1 MAETAYLTALQ
12 QLARRELSEAQLRQ
26 RLSRR
31 GFTPEDID
39 LAIDRLRQDGSLD
52 DARVAAAIAR
62 SQLSIKKRGARRVR
76 REIEAAGITS
86 ALAEQAVAEVY
97 AEVDAD
103 ALMAAAIDR
112 RLGARRLDDD
122 REMARLYRYLVSQG
136 FEADRAMAALRARRS
151 RRT

>member
-1 MAETAYLTALQ
+1 MADTAYLTALQ

-31 GFTPEDID
+31 GFTPDDID
-39 LAIDRLRQDGSLD
+39 SAIDRLRQDGSLD

-86 ALAEQAVAEVY
+86 ALAERAVAEVY

-122 REMARLYRYLVSQG
+122 REMARLYRYLVGQG
-136 FEADRAMAALRARRS
+136 FDADKAMTALRARR
-151 RRT
+151 RQA

>member
-1 MAETAYLTALQ
+1 LAETAYLTALQ

-31 GFTPEDID
+31 GFPADDID
-39 LAIDRLRQDGSLD
+39 TAIDRLRQDGSLD

-86 ALAEQAVAEVY
+86 ALAERAVAEVY

-112 RLGARRLDDD
+112 RLGTRRLDDD
-122 REMARLYRYLVSQG
+122 REMARLYRYLVGQG
-136 FEADRAMAALRARRS
+136 FDADKAMTALRKRRKS
-151 RRT
+151 

>member
-1 MAETAYLTALQ
+1 MAETAYLTALT

-31 GFTPEDID
+31 GFPPDDID
-39 LAIDRLRQDGSLD
+39 GAIDRLRQDGSLD

-86 ALAEQAVAEVY
+86 ALAERAVAEVY

-112 RLGARRLDDD
+112 RLGTRRLDDD
-122 REMARLYRYLVSQG
+122 REMARLYRYLVGQG
-136 FEADRAMAALRARRS
+136 FDADRAMAALRARR
-151 RRT
+151 RQA